1 MDERLRSDAP
11 HGLRATGTCPL
22 RAWGRSGDRA
32 ESHLPP
38 SRARPI
44 CLALRCHR
52 RSLPLP
58 RPREP
63 GRIRKETQIT
73 PQLERIRDTAETPLT
88 KQVQGAANSYAQ
100 PWRSIVLDSSP
111 NRVCHA
117 TLHLGQDV
125 PQARKNGCRNTAF
138 QAATSLCKRQ
148 DVDGATVGHKRSN
161 VLF

>member
-1 MDERLRSDAP
+1 MNACGPMLRMACGRQAP
-11 HGLRATGTCPL
+11 ALFVPG
-22 RAWGRSGDRA
+22 GDRETEQNLIFHPVEHVQFA
-32 ESHLPP
+32 WRYDVIDVLFLF
-38 SRARPI
+38 RD
-44 CLALRCHR
+44 L
-52 RSLPLP
+52 
-58 RPREP
+58 REP